1 MEKIAFIVDRLNQPP
16 FNKGIPTMTELD
28 SKLGSEL
35 LDLLAEVLVQ
45 IDPEQEPIFKEPLE
59 FRARRVMQFLQVM
72 KFNIPE
78 DHLEDFQN
86 LLLNYDKEVL
96 YTIMNWCLQRF
107 EHLQKRAYLAKY
119 LMPLD
124 IPAEFLNEDLIA
136 ELSQRLKELQVEFK
150 EVHKSVEQVR
160 ASGVK
165 PSDLK
170 QEIAQLEQEKVQL
183 QNKIGRMRK
192 DMNVDEDRFKE
203 MLKATSS
210 LRKEQENEVLIHER
224 LREHRKAAQDAD
236 ARFSEVSKRLS
247 ELKSS
252 GIQSQSAEQI
262 LMKLQSDVREM
273 NERREHIER
282 AIVDREAH
290 LEKLQSWDSADRI
303 MTEDDVRFK
312 RDEVKDLEE
321 HVSNL
326 SEQLDAAMEKNTKL
340 VVFRQASAMAMKKYR
355 EKEDEIE
362 SISEELRR
370 LNKQI
375 DEKENELRQNA
386 RANGGGN
393 SNGNNNKITK
403 KELKRYGAVVKEKIE
418 VYKKMRE
425 ELSTLRSELVVL
437 QRTEQVLKS
446 RDNNLEQF
454 LSDLEKQKGVEG
466 YRETQRAII
475 EMSEKAA
482 EIDQMKG
489 ATLEEISSKVE
500 LISREFRNKQSQL
513 QPLIAELKNVRQ
525 EYLDIESQYQEK
537 KMNYEKLAVSL
548 DLEKQALEKECN
560 QFQEECLREESKYHY
575 LQNLIFISR
584 IKLDR
589 AEQEKKWQSGQGR
602 LVRDF
607 ACLKDLYNNK
617 LTQQE
622 QLTKQLRKRQKELKE
637 NSNALTNQKSN
648 FANLQLLL
656 DAKVKLAQGES
667 LQLPGRSAP
676 ADPILDV
683 SGEIYPTAY
692 AEPLNYGDYDQGKSY
707 KQSDGYY

>member
-224 LREHRKAAQDAD
+224 LREHRKAAQEAD

-247 ELKSS
+247 ELKFS

-326 SEQLDAAMEKNTKL
+326 SERLDAAMEKNTKL

-513 QPLIAELKNVRQ
+513 QPLIAELKVG
-525 EYLDIESQYQEK
+525 IMIEK
-537 KMNYEKLAVSL
+537 K
-548 DLEKQALEKECN
+548 
-560 QFQEECLREESKYHY
+560 Y
-575 LQNLIFISR
+575 L
-584 IKLDR
+584 
-589 AEQEKKWQSGQGR
+589 
-602 LVRDF
+602 
-607 ACLKDLYNNK
+607 
-617 LTQQE
+617 
-622 QLTKQLRKRQKELKE
+622 
-637 NSNALTNQKSN
+637 N
-648 FANLQLLL
+648 F
-656 DAKVKLAQGES
+656 
-667 LQLPGRSAP
+667 
-676 ADPILDV
+676 
-683 SGEIYPTAY
+683 
-692 AEPLNYGDYDQGKSY
+692 
-707 KQSDGYY
+707 